1 MYDENGGATGWFLLP
16 FSPPFILT
24 HDPKNIEYVLKTK
37 FESFVKGKYVHDR
50 LSDIL
55 GNGIFTVDGHSWRFQ
70 RKTAA
75 NIFSVKNFREFV
87 GIVFKEEMDLV
98 ISKVNDSLSTPI
110 DVHDLFFRFTL
121 DGFAKIGF
129 GTELNCM
136 NTDSVPFA
144 VAFDRCQAT
153 MDFRFWSPLWK
164 LEEMIFFWKK
174 IQIRKDIKT
183 IRDFGLELIKK
194 RRSEGDIDCNSRAD
208 LLTLFMRA
216 KDAEGK
222 PFSDELLCDF
232 ILNFIIAGRDTTAQ
246 ALSWAI

>member
-1 MYDENGGATGWFLLP
+1 M
-16 FSPPFILT
+16 
-24 HDPKNIEYVLKTK
+24 LKTK
-37 FESFVKGKYVHDR
+37 FESFVKGRYVHDR
-50 LSDIL
+50 LQDIL
-55 GNGIFTVDGHSWRFQ
+55 GNGIFTVDGHSWKYQ

-87 GIVFKEEMDLV
+87 GTVFKEEMDLV
-98 ISKVNDSLSTPI
+98 IKKIDDSLDSPI

-136 NTDSVPFA
+136 NNQSVPFA

-153 MDFRFWSPLWK
+153 MDFRFFSPLWK
-164 LEEMIFFWKK
+164 LEEMVFFWKK
-174 IQIRKDIKT
+174 IQLKRDMKT
-183 IRDFGLELIKK
+183 IRDFGLDLIRK
-194 RRSEGDIDCNSRAD
+194 RQSEGESPNNSRAD

-216 KDAEGK
+216 KDADGK